1 MSLEMS
7 TRNVAGGSVLVCSG
21 RIVLGEESAKLRHLV
36 KEALGE
42 CKYIVLDLRS
52 VTHIDSTG
60 LGVLAGL
67 HASARQAGGGIKL
80 ANLNPRLRD
89 VLGITR
95 LLTIFKVFDS
105 AEHAAGT
112 FNPLAG
118 QVAPEEY

>member
-21 RIVLGEESAKLRHLV
+21 RIVLGDESARLRHVV

-42 CKYIVLDLRS
+42 CKYIVLDLRN

-67 HASARQAGGGIKL
+67 HASAARQEAGS
-80 ANLNPRLRD
+80 NWP
-89 VLGITR
+89 T
-95 LLTIFKVFDS
+95 
-105 AEHAAGT
+105 
-112 FNPLAG
+112 
-118 QVAPEEY
+118 